1 MVQRKFNLKMMEVKT
16 PIANLRKLPDQNS
29 NLETQLLF
37 GEEIKISVG
46 KKKIGYCANLLK
58 II

>member
-37 GEEIKISVG
+37 GEEIE
-46 KKKIGYCANLLK
+46 